1 MWNDCFLLAI
11 LKLNNNL
18 NECPAI
24 NSRTFVLC
32 IFTSPI
38 QRLLLRREY
47 NLAINNIQAFLQTR
61 VSFASFFPSLVSQG
75 DYIRRGNAGQG
86 KCRGARHGFRNVGHA
101 PMYNAIYFIDRFS
114 MSAKLRDFETSALL
128 FLISLGIPIIINV

>member
-1 MWNDCFLLAI
+1 MNVRPSIVGHSFYVFLHLSS
-11 LKLNNNL
+11 KGF
-18 NECPAI
+18 CYG
-24 NSRTFVLC
+24 
-32 IFTSPI
+32 
-38 QRLLLRREY
+38 REY
-47 NLAINNIQAFLQTR
+47 NLAINNIQAFLQAR

-75 DYIRRGNAGQG
+75 DYIRRGNAGQV

-114 MSAKLRDFETSALL
+114 MIARLRDFGTSALL